1 MICPIFDKSR
11 AGNFVSNTLAYL
23 QSQMQTLGPATEWIE
38 ALIQD
43 DDQSWSVQTSAGIP
57 LGVSY
62 APSPS
67 RLILSSSL
75 GRPDES
81 ERESVYSAMLCTN
94 LLYADQ
100 ASLRVALTGPDG
112 ELMLI
117 SEVIPADW
125 TLSDIADALSCFS
138 ETVQNFID
146 GLNLSIE
153 DLIENTP
160 NYDATLRV

>member
-1 MICPIFDKSR
+1 
-11 AGNFVSNTLAYL
+11 VSNTLAYL
-23 QSQMQTLGPATEWIE
+23 QSQMQALGPATEWIE
-38 ALIQD
+38 AIVQD
-43 DDQSWSVQTSAGIP
+43 DNQSWSVQTLAGIHV
-57 LGVSY
+57 GVSY

-75 GRPDES
+75 GRPEDS

-100 ASLRVALTGPDG
+100 ASLRVALTGPEG

-117 SEVIPADW
+117 SEAIPTDW
-125 TLSDIADALSCFS
+125 TLSDISDALSGFA

-146 GLNLSIE
+146 GLGLSIE
-153 DLIENTP
+153 DLIENIP
-160 NYDATLRV
+160 NYHATVRV

>member
-1 MICPIFDKSR
+1 
-11 AGNFVSNTLAYL
+11 VSNTLAYL
-23 QSQMQTLGPATEWIE
+23 QSQMQALGPATEWIE
-38 ALIQD
+38 AIVQD
-43 DDQSWSVQTSAGIP
+43 DDQSWSVQTLAGIHV
-57 LGVSY
+57 GVSY

-75 GRPDES
+75 GRPEDS

-100 ASLRVALTGPDG
+100 ASLRVALTGPEG

-117 SEVIPADW
+117 SEAIPTDW
-125 TLSDIADALSCFS
+125 TLSDISDALSGFA

-146 GLNLSIE
+146 GLGLSIE

-160 NYDATLRV
+160 NYHATVRV

>member
-1 MICPIFDKSR
+1 M
-11 AGNFVSNTLAYL
+11 SNTLAYL
-23 QSQMQTLGPATEWIE
+23 QSQMQALGPATEWIE
-38 ALIQD
+38 AIVQD
-43 DDQSWSVQTSAGIP
+43 DDQSWSVQTLAGIHV
-57 LGVSY
+57 GVSY

-75 GRPDES
+75 GRPEDS

-100 ASLRVALTGPDG
+100 ASLRVALTGPEG

-117 SEVIPADW
+117 SEAIPTDW
-125 TLSDIADALSCFS
+125 TLSDISDALSGFA

-146 GLNLSIE
+146 GLSLSIE

-160 NYDATLRV
+160 NYHATVRV

>member
-11 AGNFVSNTLAYL
+11 AGNFVLNTLAYL
-23 QSQMQTLGPATEWIE
+23 QSQMQALGPATEWIE

-43 DDQSWSVQTSAGIP
+43 DEQSWSVQTFSGISI
-57 LGVSY
+57 GISY

-75 GRPDES
+75 GRPEDA
-81 ERESVYSAMLCTN
+81 ERESVYSTMLCTN

-117 SEVIPADW
+117 SEVMPADW
-125 TLSDIADALSCFS
+125 TLSDISGALSCFAD
-138 ETVQNFID
+138 TVQNFTD

-153 DLIENTP
+153 DVIGKTRDHDN
-160 NYDATLRV
+160 TLRV